1 MAPMA
6 AGRPE
11 KSGIEPIAE
20 VNAVCK
26 RHAFRMN
33 IPTPPSVSLSSQH
46 LRGNLSFGDVY
57 ELKEEINQAN
67 GAVCKRCLHRVTAV
81 EYSVKVGRPRSNFQ
95 QDCGVCT
102 FILHSEV
109 SAVVKSSLCSAVS
122 LAKEKVVRSVLHV
135 VWFINFHVSISSAV
149 RL

>member
-11 KSGIEPIAE
+11 KSSIDPIAE
-20 VNAVCK
+20 VNAVLQTLNSVYSERTSE
-26 RHAFRMN
+26 RHR
-33 IPTPPSVSLSSQH
+33 PSRCHRQH

-81 EYSVKVGRPRSNFQ
+81 EYSVKVGATFTPVLDLVRTRSNFQ
-95 QDCGVCT
+95 QDFWSLHIDFRRKVLT
-102 FILHSEV
+102 FH
-109 SAVVKSSLCSAVS
+109 
-122 LAKEKVVRSVLHV
+122 SVLHV
-135 VWFINFHVSISSAV
+135 KRIIYFHQSIFCPL